1 MGVLPNWRGG
11 RQALPGA
18 GADVDPIT
26 DACATVLP
34 RRCWTPGSRFL
45 AGVCMLVLAVM
56 SVPAASRRKRLLV
69 SVVFLVGAYLLWVQ
83 VNRAQLAQGAVAAQ
97 LRRIERNVSRTS
109 QVPQDALAIV
119 DRGGQFLRTRQTLH
133 HAVATAST
141 VNTNA
146 AFDLLTREVIRNDAA
161 VIREKL
167 LNALSGEERPSSRPA
182 SMPSS
187 GAITTGGRTRP

>member
-1 MGVLPNWRGG
+1 MS
-11 RQALPGA
+11 
-18 GADVDPIT
+18 
-26 DACATVLP
+26 DAWVA
-34 RRCWTPGSRFL
+34 FL

-83 VNRAQLAQGAVAAQ
+83 VNSAQLAQGAVGAQ
-97 LRRIERNVSRTS
+97 LGRIERNVSRTS

-146 AFDLLTREVIRNDAA
+146 AFDLLTCEVIRNCGD
-161 VIREKL
+161 E
-167 LNALSGEERPSSRPA
+167 GEVAERLA
-182 SMPSS
+182 
-187 GAITTGGRTRP
+187 GRRATD